1 MRVGK
6 RGRETGREEDEEKVR
21 KDARKLE
28 GGRGV
33 PHLPLRLTPLARD
46 RRGLLDVHDLQRRVG
61 GRLDPHQLRAVA
73 ESGAVRGLVG
83 EIDHA
88 DLDAELGEHAVVEA
102 VGAAVHIVAEDDM
115 IARAE

>member
-1 MRVGK
+1 VGK

-46 RRGLLDVHDLQRRVG
+46 RRLLLLIRLDRLLDGALAGGGGFELLALTRQLRVQRR
-61 GRLDPHQLRAVA
+61 HF
-73 ESGAVRGLVG
+73 
-83 EIDHA
+83 HF
-88 DLDAELGEHAVVEA
+88 DAEKAQ
-102 VGAAVHIVAEDDM
+102 
-115 IARAE
+115 

>member
-46 RRGLLDVHDLQRRVG
+46 RRLLLLIRLDRLLDGALAGGGGFELLALTRQLRVQRR
-61 GRLDPHQLRAVA
+61 HF
-73 ESGAVRGLVG
+73 
-83 EIDHA
+83 HF
-88 DLDAELGEHAVVEA
+88 DAEKAQ
-102 VGAAVHIVAEDDM
+102 
-115 IARAE
+115 